1 MPTGPATIVGSMPDP
16 TTELA
21 SRMRRPQRH
30 RLLNGYPIAPL
41 MLETPRPVRFLDAYE
56 HDVSRPLIIG
66 ILPHTFCNPARRGC
80 GFCTF
85 PHEHFNASAA
95 HATTTAV
102 GSEVRL
108 ALQSVPSLRQRTVP
122 AVYLGGGTANL
133 GRPEDLDTLLA
144 ELAQAFD
151 LRAAELTLEGVPRYF
166 TVRDHAM
173 LGVLDRVACRQRRIS
188 MGLQTFDPVWLERM
202 GRSAFGDAACV
213 AGLVQEAHRRGCTVS
228 ADLLYNLPSTGAD
241 HAIRDLDTAITMGFD
256 QICVYNLVLSA
267 GMQSDWA
274 KDKDLIAGMPG
285 NEQACATWLAVR
297 EHLLGHGYVQRTLT
311 NFERAEV
318 AGSGRSF
325 TYERLSFD
333 PLHTDGLGFGPGAIS
348 TLTFAGGQAIKW
360 TNVATSASYRER
372 MAGAVDSPV
381 GSHFLYE
388 DEDRRQLVLTRG
400 IALGGIEGA
409 AFTTAFGVT
418 PKEAYGDLLAELER
432 AQLMRAVDAV
442 GRHELTPTGMFYA
455 DAVVGL
461 LAHRRIAAL
470 ADAGRE
476 LQSFH
481 GHM

>member
-1 MPTGPATIVGSMPDP
+1 MPESTDP
-16 TTELA
+16 LTELA

-41 MLETPRPVRFLDAYE
+41 MLETPRPVRFLDAYP

-66 ILPHTFCNPARRGC
+66 VLPHTFCNPTRRGC

-85 PHEHFNASAA
+85 PHERFDASAA
-95 HATTTAV
+95 HATTAAV
-102 GSEVRL
+102 GAEIDH
-108 ALQSVPSLRQRTVP
+108 ALLSVPSLRQRTVP

-133 GRPEDLDTLLA
+133 GRPADLDALLA
-144 ELAQAFD
+144 GLAQAFD

-213 AGLVQEAHRRGCTVS
+213 AGLVQEAHRHGCTVS
-228 ADLLYNLPSTGAD
+228 ADLLYNLPSTGAA
-241 HAIRDLDTAITMGFD
+241 HAIRDLDTAIAMGFD

-297 EHLLGHGYVQRTLT
+297 GHLLGHGYVQRTLT

-325 TYERLSFD
+325 AYERLSFD
-333 PLHTDGLGFGPGAIS
+333 PLRTDGLGFGPGAIS
-348 TLTFAGGQAIKW
+348 TLAFAGGQAIKW
-360 TNVATSASYRER
+360 TNVATSAEYRER

-400 IALGGIEGA
+400 IALGGIDGA
-409 AFTTAFGVT
+409 AFTAAFGVT
-418 PKEAYGDLLAELER
+418 PGEAYGDLLAELER
-432 AQLMRAVDAV
+432 AQLVLPADASL
-442 GRHELTPTGMFYA
+442 RHALTPTGMFYA

-461 LAHRRIAAL
+461 LAHRRLAAL

>member
-1 MPTGPATIVGSMPDP
+1 MTQSAEHMTEPGA
-16 TTELA
+16 ELA

-85 PHEHFNASAA
+85 PHERFNATAA
-95 HATTTAV
+95 HATTGAV
-102 GSEVRL
+102 GAEIRH
-108 ALQSVPSLRQRTVP
+108 AMHSVPSLRQRAVP

-133 GRPEDLDTLLA
+133 GRPEDLDALLA

-213 AGLVQEAHRRGCTVS
+213 ASLAQEAHRRGFTVS
-228 ADLLYNLPSTGAD
+228 ADLLYNLPGTDAN
-241 HAIRDLDTAITMGFD
+241 HAIRDLDTAIAMGFD
-256 QICVYNLVLSA
+256 QICAYNLVLST

-274 KDKDLIAGMPG
+274 KDKELTAGMPG

-297 EHLLGHGYVQRTLT
+297 DHLLRHGYVQRTLT

-325 TYERLSFD
+325 AYERLSFD
-333 PLHTDGLGFGPGAIS
+333 ALHTDGLGFGPGAIS

-360 TNVATSASYRER
+360 TNVATSADYRER
-372 MAGAVDSPV
+372 TAGTVDSPV
-381 GSHFLYE
+381 GQHFLYE

-400 IALGGIEGA
+400 IALGGIDGA
-409 AFTTAFGVT
+409 GFAAAFGVA
-418 PKEAYGDLLAELER
+418 PGEAYGDLLAELER
-432 AQLMRAVDAV
+432 MQLLKPVDAS
-442 GRHELTPTGMFYA
+442 RLHALTPTGMFYA
-455 DAVVGL
+455 DAVVGFL
-461 LAHRRIAAL
+461 SHRRLAAL

-476 LQSFH
+476 LRSFH